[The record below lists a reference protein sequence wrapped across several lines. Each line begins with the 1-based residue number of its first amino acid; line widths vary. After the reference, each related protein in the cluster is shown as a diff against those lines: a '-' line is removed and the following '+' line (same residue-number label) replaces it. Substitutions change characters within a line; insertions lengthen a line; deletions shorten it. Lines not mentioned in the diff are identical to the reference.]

1 MARDQCLS
9 PSYWRSVLFAIF
21 QSLRSDYKGR
31 YTEPFRLQGLSRF
44 ETLAGFFR
52 GSAARFNHLASCL
65 SNGQIQI
72 IALQIQSI
80 AVLLDVMRLFR
91 LSD

>member
-1 MARDQCLS
+1 M
-9 PSYWRSVLFAIF
+9 
-21 QSLRSDYKGR
+21 
-31 YTEPFRLQGLSRF
+31 QGLSRF

-52 GSAARFNHLASCL
+52 GQCSPRQSSRECL

-91 LSD
+91 LAD